1 MSKRIYVG
9 SLPYST
15 TEAQLEQLF
24 SDHGKVIDAQVITD
38 RFSGQAKG
46 FGFVEMEVDEE
57 ADAAIAALNGS
68 EFGGRTLV
76 VNEAREREQRG
87 GGGGGRR

>member
-9 SLPYST
+9 SLPYNST
-15 TEAQLEQLF
+15 DEQLQALF
-24 SDHGKVIDAQVITD
+24 EDHGKVIDCQVIVD
-38 RFSGQAKG
+38 RFTGQAKG
-46 FGFVEMEVDEE
+46 FGFVEMENEDE

-76 VNEAREREQRG
+76 VNQAREREER
-87 GGGGGRR
+87 GGGGRR